1 MKRWLAILLTI
12 VGVVAVVGAGFGI
25 NYLVN
30 KNKEQANEDA
40 LAKYSA
46 VEYFESE
53 QVKEQP
59 AVMRAYAVGDEQFT
73 KITYQIDTAEEVT
86 VSTAKYDKASE
97 DWAKYDN
104 DFEDMNYI
112 DTGVISIDLSELTAG
127 KHILQVFVYAGSDVT
142 ECICEKIFTIQ

>member
-1 MKRWLAILLTI
+1 MKKWLVGLIAGLGIL
-12 VGVVAVVGAGFGI
+12 AVVGAVIGI
-25 NYLVN
+25 SLAK
-30 KNKEQANEDA
+30 KNDEANAGE

-46 VEYFESE
+46 VEYFEAE
-53 QVKEQP
+53 QEKEQP
-59 AVMRAYAVGDEQFT
+59 AVLRAWAVGEEQFT
-73 KITYQIDTAEEVT
+73 KITYQIDTADEVT

-112 DTGVISIDLSELTAG
+112 DTGVITIDLSSLSEG
-127 KHILQVFVYAGSDVT
+127 KHILQVYVYSGSDVS